1 MTRASF
7 KSTWTKEEDECL
19 LEAVAK
25 WGPND
30 WYQIA
35 SAMPGRL
42 PRQCRER
49 YKNHAR
55 SGINTAPFTSDEDKI
70 IVTAQAWCDVVAFDV
85 LCTVRAHA
93 DHRNPQCLLCPH
105 YCAPCASWGNKWL
118 EISKLL
124 PGRTDNAVKNRWYSH
139 LSRRQQGTAQERI
152 KTKTRGRPQPGASHS
167 DKSVIASRPT
177 AAQWFSKTL
186 KGGAD
191 DPSLDQGRRSWVA
204 SPTSVSTTSASPTSQ
219 SPTRS
224 PTLSAWKS
232 WPGSLPGTS
241 APMMTLGTGAPTMAG
256 TTQQEVSPLNC
267 HIQLLLAA
275 AGASSEAKAED
286 MSTLL
291 LRLLSTANAAARTV
305 PISGFSREA
314 SVVGMPANCQG
325 QDEAAATMRALQ
337 AFLSNAA
344 TEHML
349 PSAQDLHQA
358 TLSFQASSTSG
369 MHPLRNS
376 SACNLTS
383 NYHWAPGHG
392 LDTFAPALHHSHGM
406 APKRMDIAAIS
417 QLKLPPLM
425 HYLREV
431 CPEMA

>member
-55 SGINTAPFTSDEDKI
+55 SGINTAPFTRDEDKI
-70 IVTAQAWCDVVAFDV
+70 IVTAQAWCDVV
-85 LCTVRAHA
+85 LCVMFFAACVRTLTIGILSAC
-93 DHRNPQCLLCPH
+93 CLSLSALCPH
-105 YCAPCASWGNKWL
+105 YRAPSASWGNKWL

-139 LSRRQQGTAQERI
+139 LSRRQGTAQERI
-152 KTKTRGRPQPGASHS
+152 KTKTHGRPQPGASHS

-191 DPSLDQGRRSWVA
+191 DPSLDQGQHSWGA
-204 SPTSVSTTSASPTSQ
+204 SPSSASTTSASPTSQ
-219 SPTRS
+219 SPTPS

-232 WPGSLPGTS
+232 WSGSLAGTS
-241 APMMTLGTGAPTMAG
+241 APMMTVGTGAPTMAG
-256 TTQQEVSPLNC
+256 TQQEASPLNVELELAKL
-267 HIQLLLAA
+267 QLLLAA
-275 AGASSEAKAED
+275 AEASSEAKLKE
-286 MSTLL
+286 MSNLL
-291 LRLLSTANAAARTV
+291 LRLLSTANAAARIA
-305 PISGFSREA
+305 PISGISREA
-314 SVVGMPANCQG
+314 AVVGLPAKCQG
-325 QDEAAATMRALQ
+325 QDEASATMRSLQ
-337 AFLSNAA
+337 SFLSNAA

-349 PSAQDLHQA
+349 PSAQGLHQA
-358 TLSFQASSTSG
+358 TPSFKASSTNG
-369 MHPLRNS
+369 MPKAMALNVLSVRCKRRPSNS
-376 SACNLTS
+376 VSVLTYTRLSLTS
-383 NYHWAPGHG
+383 FQF
-392 LDTFAPALHHSHGM
+392 T
-406 APKRMDIAAIS
+406 
-417 QLKLPPLM
+417 KLYDL
-425 HYLREV
+425 
-431 CPEMA
+431 

>member
-1 MTRASF
+1 MS
-7 KSTWTKEEDECL
+7 
-19 LEAVAK
+19 
-25 WGPND
+25 
-30 WYQIA
+30 
-35 SAMPGRL
+35 
-42 PRQCRER
+42 
-49 YKNHAR
+49 
-55 SGINTAPFTSDEDKI
+55 
-70 IVTAQAWCDVVAFDV
+70 
-85 LCTVRAHA
+85 
-93 DHRNPQCLLCPH
+93 
-105 YCAPCASWGNKWL
+105 SWGNKWL

-191 DPSLDQGRRSWVA
+191 HPPLDQGRHSWVA

-219 SPTRS
+219 SPTPS

-241 APMMTLGTGAPTMAG
+241 APMMTVGTGAPTMAG
-256 TTQQEVSPLNC
+256 TQQEISPL
-267 HIQLLLAA
+267 IGQLQLLLAA

-337 AFLSNAA
+337 AFLSNSA

-349 PSAQDLHQA
+349 PSAQDQA
-358 TLSFQASSTSG
+358 TLSFKASSTSG

-383 NYHWAPGHG
+383 NRHWAPGHG
-392 LDTFAPALHHSHGM
+392 LDTFAPALHHIHGM
-406 APKRMDIAAIS
+406 SPKRMDTAAIP